1 MAARIPSSENRLS
14 RRSGTMYRSCPR
26 RRKPRRIAV
35 FDFIAFMF
43 HDHKEVADI
52 VGILDSISQVRFQ
65 HGAEGGLAS
74 TLPEPLDV
82 THALVG

>member
-1 MAARIPSSENRLS
+1 M
-14 RRSGTMYRSCPR
+14 
-26 RRKPRRIAV
+26 

-82 THALVG
+82 THGLSGLTFQNHRQPVLPAQPV